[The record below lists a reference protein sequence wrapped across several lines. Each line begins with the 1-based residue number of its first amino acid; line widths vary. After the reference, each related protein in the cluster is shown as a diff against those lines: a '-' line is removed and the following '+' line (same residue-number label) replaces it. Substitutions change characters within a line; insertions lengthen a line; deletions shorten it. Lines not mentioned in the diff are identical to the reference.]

1 MIFDIILLIIIYYFH
16 RYIVSWIRY
25 YNSTDKRY
33 GNSIWRWTYDYP
45 VQGKRDI
52 SDLDDKVF
60 VRKRRIR
67 NRTVSF
73 MYCNFFVGFV
83 VSMSF
88 MSNLLKLILL
98 QLKKGAFCCQVPL
111 TLFDYSQLF
120 FQNHINFT
128 YQVEQ
133 RPNKNRLGLKALF

>member
-1 MIFDIILLIIIYYFH
+1 MIKSGILLLILYFLHRYVVAWIIYY
-16 RYIVSWIRY
+16 
-25 YNSTDKRY
+25 NNTDKRF

-52 SDLDDKVF
+52 SDLDDKIF

-73 MYCNFFVGFV
+73 MYCNFFIGFV

-98 QLKKGAFCCQVPL
+98 
-111 TLFDYSQLF
+111 
-120 FQNHINFT
+120 
-128 YQVEQ
+128 
-133 RPNKNRLGLKALF
+133 